1 MRIGPKQT
9 KSCKFAEPKTILFE
23 TINMKDLKTTNTLL
37 LILVIPLVFYL
48 MKTLNF
54 ILVPLIFSM
63 FLALLFVPL
72 VRWFEK
78 KKVPKFVSIGVVIII
93 IVGVLKLGGELV
105 KLSINEI
112 LSADGSFFALAEVK
126 LLDLV
131 VSVES
136 FFGLERLE
144 GDTVLKYYMAQFK
157 VMENFGATLSFVTN
171 SISMTLMTAFF
182 TILLLFESINFQQ
195 LLQHFVFKQKYS
207 SVKTFRKIEK
217 DIIKFVKVKFAISLF
232 TGIGFSIACYAFGVS
247 FPIFWGLLAFLL
259 NFIQMIG
266 SVVSVILLSLFAL
279 VEMDSSGTLLFF
291 ILVIIGVQVLF
302 GAVLEPIFM
311 GKTFSLNVLT
321 VLVMLML
328 WGFIW
333 GIPGLIMAIPITV
346 FVKIILEQF
355 PQTKVIAK
363 TMAGPEPKIPIP
375 WKGKL

>member
-1 MRIGPKQT
+1 
-9 KSCKFAEPKTILFE
+9 
-23 TINMKDLKTTNTLL
+23 MKDLKTTNTLL
-37 LILVIPLVFYL
+37 LILVVPFIFYL
-48 MKTLNF
+48 MKVLNF
-54 ILVPLIFSM
+54 ILVPLVFSM

-78 KKVPKFVSIGVVIII
+78 KKVPKFLSIVVVILII
-93 IVGVLKLGGELV
+93 IAVLKLGGELV

-112 LSADGSFFALAEVK
+112 LSADGSFLAIAEVK
-126 LLDLV
+126 LLHLI
-131 VSVES
+131 VSLES

-144 GDTVLKYYMAQFK
+144 GDTVIKHYVAQFK
-157 VMENFGATLSFVTN
+157 VMENMGATLNFVSS

-217 DIIKFVKVKFAISLF
+217 DIIKFVKVKFVISLF
-232 TGIGFSIACYAFGVS
+232 TGIGFSVACYAFGVS

-279 VEMDSSGTLLFF
+279 VEMDPSGTLLFF

-355 PQTKVIAK
+355 PQTKIIAQ
-363 TMAGPEPKIPIP
+363 TMAGPDPKIPIP
-375 WKGKL
+375 WKGKS

>member
-1 MRIGPKQT
+1 
-9 KSCKFAEPKTILFE
+9 
-23 TINMKDLKTTNTLL
+23 MKDLKTTNTLL

-48 MKTLNF
+48 LKILNF
-54 ILVPLIFSM
+54 ILVPLVFSM
-63 FLALLFVPL
+63 FLALLFLPL

-78 KKVPKFVSIGVVIII
+78 KKIPKIFSIATVILII
-93 IVGVLKLGGELV
+93 TAIIKLGGELI

-112 LSADGSFFALAEVK
+112 LTADTSFFQIAQNK
-126 LLDLV
+126 LLIIIEGL
-131 VSVES
+131 ES

-144 GDTVLKYYMAQFK
+144 GETVINYYMEQFK
-157 VMENFGATLSFVTN
+157 VMENVGSTLGFVTN
-171 SISMTLMTAFF
+171 SLSMTLMTVFF
-182 TILLLFESINFQQ
+182 TILLLFESINFQK

-207 SVKTFRKIEK
+207 SVKTFMKIEK
-217 DIIKFVKVKFAISLF
+217 DIIKFVKVKFLISLF
-232 TGIGFSIACYAFGVS
+232 TGLGFSIACLAFGVK
-247 FPIFWGLLAFLL
+247 FPVFWGLLAFLF

-279 VEMDSSGTLLFF
+279 VELDSSGVLLFF

-302 GAVLEPIFM
+302 GAVLEPVFM

-333 GIPGLIMAIPITV
+333 GVPGLIMAIPITV

-355 PQTKVIAK
+355 PQTKVIAQ
-363 TMAGPEPKIPIP
+363 TMSGPEPQIPIK
-375 WKGKL
+375 WKKKS

>member
-1 MRIGPKQT
+1 V
-9 KSCKFAEPKTILFE
+9 
-23 TINMKDLKTTNTLL
+23 KDLKTTNTLL

-48 MKTLNF
+48 LKILNF
-54 ILVPLIFSM
+54 ILVPLFFSM
-63 FLALLFVPL
+63 FLALLFLPM

-78 KKVPKFVSIGVVIII
+78 KRVHKIFSIAVVILII
-93 IVGVLKLGGELV
+93 AGIIKLGGELV

-112 LSADGSFFALAEVK
+112 SEADSSFLEIAQAK
-126 LLDLV
+126 LLIIIE
-131 VSVES
+131 SFES

-144 GDTVLKYYMAQFK
+144 GETVINHYMEQFN
-157 VMENFGATLSFVTN
+157 VMQNMGSTLGFV
-171 SISMTLMTAFF
+171 SSSLSMTLMTVFF
-182 TILLLFESINFQQ
+182 TILLLFESINFQK
-195 LLQHFVFKQKYS
+195 LLQHFVFKQKYA
-207 SVKTFRKIEK
+207 SVKTFRKIEI
-217 DIIKFVKVKFAISLF
+217 DIIKFVKVKFLISLA
-232 TGIGFSIACYAFGVS
+232 TGFGFSIACLAFGIS
-247 FPIFWGLLAFLL
+247 FPIFWGLAAFLL

-266 SVVSVILLSLFAL
+266 SIVSVVLLSLFAL

-333 GIPGLIMAIPITV
+333 GVPGLIMAIPITV

-355 PQTKVIAK
+355 PQTKIIAQ
-363 TMAGPEPKIPIP
+363 TMSGTEPQIPLK
-375 WKGKL
+375 WKKKL